1 MESDEEDSDENEKN
15 LNNDMSDL
23 KEDNDSSDEEELNSV
38 TKEGDVNKSEVF
50 ALKLKK
56 KKVVM
61 DEARKQLPYTFTG
74 NDCINKLLKKFL

>member
-1 MESDEEDSDENEKN
+1 
-15 LNNDMSDL
+15 MSDL
-23 KEDNDSSDEEELNSV
+23 KEDNDSSDEEETNSV
-38 TKEGDVNKSEVF
+38 TKEGDENKSKAF

-74 NDCINKLLKKFL
+74 NDYINKH